1 MEDFFMKDLYN
12 GSIPN
17 FNSRKRGKF
26 MLNQAL
32 IEDVLQA
39 ALETGGDFSE
49 VFVEDRFTNQMVYQN
64 SRLETNLSG
73 RDFGIGIRV
82 FLGLQSVYAYTN
94 DFSREGLLKAAQTA
108 AKAIQGKKDGKT
120 TIIPL
125 VKETIQTLNPIEIMP
140 TDAKKS
146 RKLSV
151 LQEADELMRNYDPE
165 IVQAIVHMMDEEQNV
180 LIANS
185 EGKFVEDQRVR
196 SRMGMVSVASD
207 GTDMQTG
214 HYGPGAHQGFEFIE
228 NLDLKHY
235 ATEAARIAKT
245 MLHADPAPSGKFPV
259 IIDNEFG
266 GVIFHEACGHG
277 LESTSVA
284 KDASVFANKVGEKV
298 ASDLVTYIDDGTL
311 ANEWGSINVDDE
323 GEKSRKNVLIEN
335 GILKGYMIDKLNGRR
350 MGMEATGS
358 SRRESYKFAP
368 TSRMTNTYIAPGK
381 STPEEIIADT
391 EYGIYAKYMGGG
403 SVNPGTGDFNF
414 AVDEAYIVKNG
425 KIEKPIRG
433 ATLIGNG
440 AETIQHIDRVGT
452 NLGHAAGMCGA
463 SSGSLPVNVG
473 QPMVRVSEITVGGKE
488 A

>member
-1 MEDFFMKDLYN
+1 
-12 GSIPN
+12 
-17 FNSRKRGKF
+17 
-26 MLNQAL
+26 MLNKAL
-32 IEDVLQA
+32 IEDVLQV

-49 VFVEDRFTNQMVYQN
+49 VFVEDRYTNTMVLQN
-64 SRLETNLSG
+64 SRLEKNLSG
-73 RDFGIGIRV
+73 RDFGVGIRV
-82 FLGLQSVYAYTN
+82 FNGLQSVYAYTN
-94 DFSREGLLKAAQTA
+94 DSSKEGLLRAARTA
-108 AKAIQGKKDGKT
+108 SKAIQGAKNGKT

-125 VKETIQTLNPIEIMP
+125 MKETVPNLHHIKIMP
-140 TDAKKS
+140 NEARKS
-146 RKLSV
+146 QKLSV
-151 LQEADELMRNYDPE
+151 MQKANDIIRNYDPE
-165 IVQAIVHMMDEEQNV
+165 IVQAIIRLIDEEQNV

-196 SRMGMVSVASD
+196 SRMAMVSIASD
-207 GTDMQTG
+207 GIDMQTG
-214 HYGPGAHQGFEFIE
+214 FYGPGAYQGFEFIE
-228 NLDLKHY
+228 NLNLDHY
-235 ATEAARIAKT
+235 AKESARIAKT

-277 LESTSVA
+277 LEAEAVA
-284 KDASVFANKVGEKV
+284 KNASVFANKVGEKV
-298 ASDLVTYIDDGTL
+298 ASDLVTYIDDGTIE
-311 ANEWGSINVDDE
+311 NEWGSINIDDE

-350 MGMEATGS
+350 MGMDSTGS
-358 SRRESYKFAP
+358 SRRESYRFAP

-381 STPEEIIADT
+381 STPEEIIGDT

-414 AVDEAYIVKNG
+414 AVDEAYLVKNG

-440 AETIQHIDRVGT
+440 AKTILNIDRVGN
-452 NLGHAAGMCGA
+452 NLGYGAGMCGA

>member
-1 MEDFFMKDLYN
+1 
-12 GSIPN
+12 
-17 FNSRKRGKF
+17 
-26 MLNQAL
+26 MLNKAL

-49 VFVEDRFTNQMVYQN
+49 VFVEDRYTNHMVLQN
-64 SRLETNLSG
+64 SRLEKNLSG
-73 RDFGIGIRV
+73 RDFGVGIRV
-82 FLGLQSVYAYTN
+82 FHGLQSVYAYTN
-94 DFSREGLLKAAQTA
+94 DFSREGLLKAARTA
-108 AKAIQGKKDGKT
+108 AKAIQGKMDGET
-120 TIIPL
+120 TVIPL
-125 VKETIQTLNPIEIMP
+125 IKESISTLHPIQIMP
-140 TDAKKS
+140 HEAAKS
-146 RKLSV
+146 RKLAV
-151 LQEADELMRNYDPE
+151 MRNANDIIRNYDPE
-165 IVQAIVHMMDEEQNV
+165 IVQAIINLIDEEQNV

-196 SRMGMVSVASD
+196 SRMSMVSIASN
-207 GTDMQTG
+207 GADMQTG
-214 HYGPGAHQGFEFIE
+214 FYGPGAYQGFEFIE
-228 NLDLKHY
+228 NLDLDHY
-235 ATEAARIAKT
+235 AKESARIAKT

-259 IIDNEFG
+259 VIDNEFG
-266 GVIFHEACGHG
+266 GVIFHEACGHS
-277 LESTSVA
+277 LEASSVA
-284 KDASVFANKVGEKV
+284 KNASVFANKLGEKV

-311 ANEWGSINVDDE
+311 ENEWGSINIDDE
-323 GEKSRKNVLIEN
+323 GEKSRKNVLIED

-350 MGMEATGS
+350 MEMESTGS
-358 SRRESYKFAP
+358 SRRQSYRFAP

-414 AVDEAYIVKNG
+414 AVNEAYVVKNG
-425 KIEKPIRG
+425 KIDRPIRG

-440 AETIQHIDRVGT
+440 AKTILDIDRVGN
-452 NLGHAAGMCGA
+452 NLGHGAGMCGA